1 MTING
6 FNNAKINAAQQ
17 SLPKSG
23 TNLANNSGAGKD
35 SPVLDIVA
43 KRFNWGAFFL
53 SWIWGL
59 ANRSYI
65 TLVIFPAAIL
75 SIIPFLGIF
84 VQLGLCVWFGIN
96 GNKWAWQNKK
106 WNSIEEFNAVQKKWA
121 IADTIVEIIFVIL
134 IPIVIFTMTI
144 PALMTDAKDLQ
155 KLQDSNYIKRAS
167 LEVHQAVAMNEAL
180 GNKCELTSEG
190 LAKCFTERMSSSTL
204 SGNSLT
210 NNITN
215 TVYTFTGNG
224 SCLNEGNCSVLIT
237 TKYGTSATIPLYAK
251 SDGYLEIKAEDLIKY

>member
-106 WNSIEEFNAVQKKWA
+106 WNSIEEFHAVQKKWA
-121 IADTIVEIIFVIL
+121 IAGTIVEIIFVIL
-134 IPIVIFTMTI
+134 VPIIIAAMTLPI
-144 PALMTDAKDLQ
+144 LMTDTSEARNNAMVK
-155 KLQDSNYIKRAS
+155 KEISAAR
-167 LEVHQAVAMNEAL
+167 EVVMMTEAL
-180 GNKCELTSEG
+180 ENKCDLSSEG
-190 LAKCFTERMSSSTL
+190 LAACFAERMNVSDRSGSTIHASDGSIWFF
-204 SGNSLT
+204 SGD
-210 NNITN
+210 
-215 TVYTFTGNG
+215 G
-224 SCLNEGNCSVLIT
+224 SCINNESCNVTINVSDSKSI
-237 TKYGTSATIPLYAK
+237 TIPLYAK
-251 SDGYLEIKAEDLIKY
+251 SNGHLEIKSEDIEEYLQ